1 MALTLYNLDQKAHD
15 LVLEFRETGA
25 LKQVF
30 KMRST
35 AVYGLE
41 RFWGEPLRLNGHEQR
56 YWRKTWDVL
65 QEIVAL
71 AGVSLPDSSTGI
83 PTTAQ
88 LRTITAELWDAEKV
102 DQRQVSLAVLL
113 QLCDAMVWWTQRY
126 KTETD
131 DLNPDD
137 N

>member
-1 MALTLYNLDQKAHD
+1 MALTLYSLDQKAHD
-15 LVLEFRETGA
+15 LVLEFRDTGA

-71 AGVSLPDSSTGI
+71 AGVTLPNSSTGI

-88 LRTITAELWDAEKV
+88 LRTITEELWNAEKV

-126 KTETD
+126 KTANDDLHTD
-131 DLNPDD
+131 DN
-137 N
+137 

>member
-15 LVLEFRETGA
+15 LVLEFRDTGA

-71 AGVSLPDSSTGI
+71 AGVTLPNSSTGI

-88 LRTITAELWDAEKV
+88 LRTITEELWNAEKV

-126 KTETD
+126 KTANDDLHTD
-131 DLNPDD
+131 DN
-137 N
+137 